1 MLAVVGA
8 VAIIAAAVGVWRYSQ
23 PGDDLSVA
31 SSGGTVVTRY
41 ERVEY
46 TQHATLNCPDGQL
59 PDVGFDHST
68 LEAWADVDGNRW
80 RNTVT
85 YPDGSTR
92 DLIAIGGSPWYPDE
106 LYSRGDRHGHPLGCN
121 NLTIGVVVDEPSA
134 HSFFSLNPLAQVPQI
149 PSTELSTPLG
159 TATVP
164 AQSAVP
170 SYRELG
176 TLIDGNHTDSQGRTA
191 DLWRQTVTGFMTG
204 TSGTWPVTQT
214 TEWFVD
220 PASGSVLEK
229 TYTDQVDQ
237 IGTASWTQT
246 LVSSSSI
253 TVAADLF
260 DSTGYEQVTNPAAGN
275 SSVTTS
281 TR

>member
-1 MLAVVGA
+1 MPELTDEMLHDQLRDWADDLARQIPAWSPITATEDLGEGPPADHPRRRVLAVVGA

-134 HSFFSLNPLAQVPQI
+134 HSFFSAEPPRPGPTDPI
-149 PSTELSTPLG
+149 D
-159 TATVP
+159 
-164 AQSAVP
+164 
-170 SYRELG
+170 G
-176 TLIDGNHTDSQGRTA
+176 TLHAPRAPRPYRHNRPCPAIENSA
-191 DLWRQTVTGFMTG
+191 LSSTG
-204 TSGTWPVTQT
+204 TTP
-214 TEWFVD
+214 
-220 PASGSVLEK
+220 
-229 TYTDQVDQ
+229 
-237 IGTASWTQT
+237 TAK
-246 LVSSSSI
+246 
-253 TVAADLF
+253 
-260 DSTGYEQVTNPAAGN
+260 GEQRTCGDK
-275 SSVTTS
+275 
-281 TR
+281 R